1 MVKKITGPVLMVGV
15 YFAFVFAGYV
25 LYTSGMLNGLIFWAK
40 QNLVVYFIFIVA
52 VKTMGLIFPP
62 IPGGLVTWGS
72 IIVIGWQAAFAADFV
87 GGIFGA
93 TANYYMGKKWGMAIV
108 EKIFGERIST
118 KIAKMK
124 IRKGREVESVA
135 IFKIA
140 GGGTI
145 VEAISFFAGIIGL
158 NLKQFLIGS
167 AIASFVIGVPTYVL
181 TDNLLSSRNIILNLV
196 AIVIGF
202 FVLYKV
208 KGRYFE

>member
-1 MVKKITGPVLMVGV
+1 MVGV
-15 YFAFVFAGYV
+15 YFIFVLGGYL
-25 LYTSGMLNGLIFWAK
+25 LYSSGALNGFIIWAK
-40 QNLVVYFIFIVA
+40 QNLAVYFIFIVA
-52 VKTMGLIFPP
+52 AKIMGLIFPP

-181 TDNLLSSRNIILNLV
+181 TDNLLSSRNILLNLD
-196 AIVIGF
+196 AIV
-202 FVLYKV
+202 
-208 KGRYFE
+208 

>member
-124 IRKGREVESVA
+124 INRA
-135 IFKIA
+135 Y
-140 GGGTI
+140 
-145 VEAISFFAGIIGL
+145 
-158 NLKQFLIGS
+158 
-167 AIASFVIGVPTYVL
+167 GVN
-181 TDNLLSSRNIILNLV
+181 DGN
-196 AIVIGF
+196 
-202 FVLYKV
+202 K
-208 KGRYFE
+208 